1 MNPIRG
7 DVSIEIDGEAR
18 ALCLTLGAL
27 AELEATF
34 ACDSLNDLQLRLK
47 RLSASELGTV
57 LQILLRAGGSSDTI
71 DTVRPGDAARA
82 VAEAF
87 HAALG

>member
-1 MNPIRG
+1 MNPARG
-7 DVSIEIDGEAR
+7 EVSIEIDGDSR
-18 ALCLTLGAL
+18 PLCLTLGAL

-34 ACDSLNDLQLRLK
+34 ACESLNDLQLRLK
-47 RLSASELGTV
+47 RLSATELGTV
-57 LQILLRAGGSSDTI
+57 LQILLRAGGSPDNI
-71 DTVRPGDAARA
+71 DAVRPGDAARV

>member
-1 MNPIRG
+1 MNPVRG
-7 DVSIEIDGEAR
+7 DVSIEIGGDTR

-34 ACDSLNDLQLRLK
+34 GCESLSDLQLRLK
-47 RLSASELGTV
+47 RLSAGELGTV
-57 LQILLRAGGSSDTI
+57 LQILLRAGGSLDDI
-71 DTVRPGDAARA
+71 DSVRPGDAARA